1 MAKNEYAREEQS
13 AAGSL
18 MKPEQATDKQCQ
30 KNDCSINVSCS
41 YVNRNWSLMSFGIF
55 TQGNKGEQAHADPS
69 GK

>member
-1 MAKNEYAREEQS
+1 
-13 AAGSL
+13 